1 MASGKESRM
10 KVSAMPS
17 SGATRPAGKSDSCE
31 ETLRKGKQP
40 KAEAVR
46 EAKSQEGVAAK
57 CIKQQV
63 DGNSDH
69 HKRTKAVWG
78 IEE

>member
-40 KAEAVR
+40 KAEAVQT
-46 EAKSQEGVAAK
+46 AKENGVSVKA
-57 CIKQQV
+57 CRDKQIEEN
-63 DGNSDH
+63 GSPK
-69 HKRTKAVWG
+69 KRTKNQWG
-78 IEE
+78 ID